1 MEFNINMQM
10 SKHLGAKVLGTTSS
24 EAKAEVARKAGCD
37 EVILYTQKDFEQ
49 EVKRITDGKGVN
61 VVYDSV
67 SFLNSVRI
75 LLI

>member
-49 EVKRITDGKGVN
+49 VKRITDGKGVN